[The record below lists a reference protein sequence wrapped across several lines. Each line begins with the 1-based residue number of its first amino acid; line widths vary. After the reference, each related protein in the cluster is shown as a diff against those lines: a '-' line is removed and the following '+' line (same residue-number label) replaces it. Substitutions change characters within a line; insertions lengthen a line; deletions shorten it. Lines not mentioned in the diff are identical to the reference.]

1 MFELLRS
8 EDPDVV
14 SLLESIGS
22 SELKASYLPQIS
34 INTTNRVLE
43 QVHSDD
49 FIKQKS
55 VEAELEVCNL
65 LGINKI
71 KNENEFSDSQLASV
85 PNTTSSRVSQRLI
98 KKRINGELK
107 SYTKDAIRMSTKKE
121 NKKINLKRKRS
132 VDEEPDENG
141 SLFSNENSSD
151 KHFKSVD
158 NSVGY
163 ESDEHIYFNDDD
175 DDNDDSNNENKKT
188 SSFASYERN
197 LDIKDED
204 SNDREFRQF
213 VQNYNSNQSLMD
225 KGNKS
230 FDPNKKDANKEA
242 ATRFV
247 QINANSIAWKIS

>member
-43 QVHSDD
+43 QVQSDD

-55 VEAELEVCNL
+55 AAAELEVCSL

-107 SYTKDAIRMSTKKE
+107 SYTKDATRSSTKKE
-121 NKKINLKRKRS
+121 NKKLNLKRKRS
-132 VDEEPDENG
+132 VDEEPDEHG

-163 ESDEHIYFNDDD
+163 ESDEHIYFHDDD
-175 DDNDDSNNENKKT
+175 DDDDDDDDSNNANKKA
-188 SSFASYERN
+188 SSFDSYETN

-225 KGNKS
+225 KANKS

-242 ATRFV
+242 ATRYV
-247 QINANSIAWKIS
+247 